1 MKNKMDNLYHIYV
14 KNECVYHSL
23 PKEEFD
29 KLWDFVQ
36 KLTWLTDIDP
46 NDIQYEE
53 VVVNKQ
59 LISNSSY

>member
-1 MKNKMDNLYHIYV
+1 MTKLYHIYV

-23 PKEEFD
+23 SKEDFD

-36 KLTWLTDIDP
+36 KLTWLTDINE

-53 VVVNKQ
+53 VTLNKE
-59 LISNSSY
+59 LILNSSH

>member
-1 MKNKMDNLYHIYV
+1 MNKLYHIYV

-23 PKEEFD
+23 SKEDFD

-36 KLTWLTDIDP
+36 KLTWLTDIDE

-53 VVVNKQ
+53 VTYNKE
-59 LISNSSY
+59 LVLNSSH

>member
-1 MKNKMDNLYHIYV
+1 MKNKMDKLYHIYV

-23 PKEEFD
+23 PKEDFD
-29 KLWDFVQ
+29 RLWDFVQ
-36 KLTWLTDIDP
+36 KLTWLTEINP

-53 VVVNKQ
+53 VTVNKQ

>member
-1 MKNKMDNLYHIYV
+1 V

-23 PKEEFD
+23 SKEDFD

-36 KLTWLTDIDP
+36 KLTWLTDIDE

-53 VVVNKQ
+53 VTYNKE
-59 LISNSSY
+59 LVLNSSH